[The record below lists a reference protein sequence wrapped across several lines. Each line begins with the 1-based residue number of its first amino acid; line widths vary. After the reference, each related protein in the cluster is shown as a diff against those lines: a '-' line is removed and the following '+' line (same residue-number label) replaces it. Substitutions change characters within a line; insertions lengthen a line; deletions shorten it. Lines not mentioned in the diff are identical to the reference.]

1 MLQNTSSV
9 EVRAWTVTTWN
20 ERNEKMKKE
29 MNIASTQER
38 RRVKQLYPINAK
50 RTLEVTSKMNG
61 CPNDMIWIDQI
72 VTMEY

>member
-1 MLQNTSSV
+1 MREKREN
-9 EVRAWTVTTWN
+9 E
-20 ERNEKMKKE
+20 ERNEHSS
-29 MNIASTQER
+29 NDTAQER